1 MAWGLTKDSHFHT
14 GYIRAELDKH
24 KLQPEEFHAKKGDVL
39 IWHAQL
45 YHRGAGIRDAL
56 NRTRRSLVAHYFSTI
71 DFPSDGA
78 HARRHDAGGLYYA
91 RPRLDLRRQWRRR
104 RRRR

>member
-1 MAWGLTKDSHFHT
+1 MSEQPAGEKTFAPTEKRLTD
-14 GYIRAELDKH
+14 A
-24 KLQPEEFHAKKGDVL
+24 AKKGDVL

-45 YHRGAGIRDAL
+45 YHRGARIRDAL

-78 HARRHDAGGLYYA
+78 HVRRHDAGGLYYA
-91 RPRLDLRRQWRRR
+91 RPRLDLRRQ
-104 RRRR
+104 